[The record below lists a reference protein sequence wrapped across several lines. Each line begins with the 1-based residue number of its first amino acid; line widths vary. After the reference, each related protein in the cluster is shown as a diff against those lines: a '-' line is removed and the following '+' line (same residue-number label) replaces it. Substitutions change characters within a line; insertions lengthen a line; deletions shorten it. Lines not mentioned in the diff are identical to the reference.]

1 MDEKE
6 ISLSFNFCLK
16 PISKENIVRI
26 NLVIQDLM
34 TIKEALTK
42 AICEFN
48 EKNNFFKIKDDISL
62 YQLKIMKKNG
72 LPNADLPGTKN
83 SYNRN

>member
-26 NLVIQDLM
+26 NLVIQDSM

-48 EKNNFFKIKDDISL
+48 EKNCEIKV
-62 YQLKIMKKNG
+62 
-72 LPNADLPGTKN
+72 
-83 SYNRN
+83 